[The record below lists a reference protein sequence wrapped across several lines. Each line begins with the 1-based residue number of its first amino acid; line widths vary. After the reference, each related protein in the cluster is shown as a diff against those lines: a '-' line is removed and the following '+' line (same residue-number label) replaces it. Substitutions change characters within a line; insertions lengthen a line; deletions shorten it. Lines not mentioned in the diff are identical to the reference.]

1 MEPLPHVDQLV
12 DETRGA
18 RFVTELDLAMA
29 YMQFR
34 IMIRD
39 EDQYKASLRSMHS
52 IFGRVALSFDWS
64 GRAQPAV
71 GPPVCAGVLRH
82 HTHLLQ
88 TREEH
93 LVHVCTILETLRHRK
108 LYAEASKFQF
118 SRSSVGFLG
127 HVISLTISSPLR
139 NGRRRRRVRTCTA
152 SLASPSRRQLLPQVC
167 LTLLRHCSPAHCPL
181 KPPG

>member
-1 MEPLPHVDQLV
+1 MRRALLHQAGPCDGLNAVPHHHPGGGPAQD
-12 DETRGA
+12 
-18 RFVTELDLAMA
+18 
-29 YMQFR
+29 
-34 IMIRD
+34 I
-39 EDQYKASLRSMHS
+39 
-52 IFGRVALSFDWS
+52 VALHAFDLRPRCLVFRLD
-64 GRAQPAV
+64 RAGPTRCWPA
-71 GPPVCAGVLRH
+71 GLLRAHARTVCAGVLRH